1 MPHYHPPRSLTEQPF
16 SLVVAEPRPDLPA
29 LEAFLRA
36 FPREPGIRQVIA
48 PIPVPSLPEG
58 PEPTEVAWEPG
69 QGMGAWLSMA
79 LEKVQNE
86 RVLVLGGPV
95 ERYPAADSLS
105 RMADKL
111 DLAHLVLAP
120 RPQRP
125 WSAPAHGAHKVWSGM
140 VRWVLA
146 LEAKPEP
153 CWPGWGAWIRRFAA
167 RWVLA
172 VPGNDPGTPHRML
185 RREMIPSLNLQSTSE
200 FVWVEMVAKATFLG
214 ALIEELPTP
223 LSTEVQAPPA
233 TEGAGWWRDFCKLC
247 SDPLFGRPWNPHQ
260 DPKPE
265 GEGPVSGGLD
275 PAQTAV

>member
-1 MPHYHPPRSLTEQPF
+1 MPHYHPPRSSTGQPF

-29 LEAFLRA
+29 LEAFVRA
-36 FPREPGIRQVIA
+36 FPCQPGIRQVIA
-48 PIPVPSLPEG
+48 PVSIDPVAEG
-58 PEPTEVAWEPG
+58 VEATEVALEPG
-69 QGMGAWLSMA
+69 QGMGGWLSQA
-79 LEKVQNE
+79 LQKAQYE

-95 ERYPAADSLS
+95 ERYPAADALGP
-105 RMADKL
+105 MADKL

-120 RPQRP
+120 GPQRP
-125 WSAPAHGAHKVWSGM
+125 WSAPARGAHKVWSGM

-153 CWPGWGAWIRRFAA
+153 CWPGWVAWIRRCAA

-185 RREMIPSLNLQSTSE
+185 RREMIASLNLQSASE

-223 LSTEVQAPPA
+223 ILDDRQAPNPK
-233 TEGAGWWRDFCKLC
+233 EGAGWWRDFRKLC
-247 SDPLFGRPWNPHQ
+247 SDPLFGRPWSPHQ

-265 GEGPVSGGLD
+265 GEGPLSGGLD